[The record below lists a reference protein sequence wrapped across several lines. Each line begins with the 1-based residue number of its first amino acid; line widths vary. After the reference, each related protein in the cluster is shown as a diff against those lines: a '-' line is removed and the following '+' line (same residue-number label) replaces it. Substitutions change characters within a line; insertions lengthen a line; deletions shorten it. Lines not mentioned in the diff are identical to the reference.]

1 MDKLTAELEERITK
15 TRDILAIGG
24 DSYPQKTL
32 LKNDLVIMKVMKE
45 ILNQP
50 H

>member
-1 MDKLTAELEERITK
+1 MDKLTEELKERITK
-15 TRDILAIGG
+15 TRVILAVGG
-24 DSYPQKTL
+24 DSHPQKTL
-32 LKNDLVIMKVMKE
+32 LKNDIVIMKAMKE